1 MCGIAGIYCFDPKR
15 EVKESVV
22 GRMADT
28 MMHRG
33 PDDSGTRVGAGYGL
47 GHRRLSII
55 DVKGGRQPIANENG
69 RTWIIVN
76 GEIYNYRD
84 LAPELETAGHVF
96 RTGSDSEVALHGH
109 EEWGGDAVKRLL
121 GMFAY
126 AIVDEDTR
134 SLTLV
139 RDHLGIKPLYWTVFD
154 NCILFASEIKAILA
168 YPGFETSLNESAI
181 SSYLHFRYVINEQ
194 TFFKNIHEIPP
205 GHQLVGTPDGI
216 SIEPYWEIPHEKD
229 LEDRGE
235 RFYIEHVKE
244 TIDSAVRY
252 RMMSDVPIGAFLSG
266 GVDSSLIVALMAR
279 HSKSPINTF
288 STGFREEGYNEF
300 YYARLVADRYATV
313 HREIVNSDDDY
324 FDLLPQ
330 LVKFKDAPLG
340 VPNEVPLWRM
350 SDILKKDVTVVL
362 SGEGADELL
371 GGYGRIFRS
380 AYDYERM
387 KAGVSGSLH
396 EEFIERYGR
405 ADYSAP
411 VGFFLHLYSYFGD
424 ENLKR
429 FLNSDFQYEFRKN
442 QYPRSV
448 FEKAFE
454 YVGDLSLQRRF
465 FWIFQRYH
473 LPGLL
478 QRLDT
483 TTMAASVEARV
494 PFVDHRL
501 VELGQRIPAHYK
513 LRWKSRENERQAKR
527 HAADRISE
535 VHDTPK
541 WLLRQVARDLLPERI
556 ISRSKMGFPV
566 PLGHWLG
573 GRLMK
578 EARDRL
584 LDPSAATSGLVNKAP
599 VLEFLKG
606 EQGRTWADGMR
617 IWMLL
622 NLEIFLSQN
631 KNHL

>member
-1 MCGIAGIYCFDPKR
+1 
-15 EVKESVV
+15 
-22 GRMADT
+22 
-28 MMHRG
+28 
-33 PDDSGTRVGAGYGL
+33 
-47 GHRRLSII
+47 
-55 DVKGGRQPIANENG
+55 
-69 RTWIIVN
+69 
-76 GEIYNYRD
+76 
-84 LAPELETAGHVF
+84 
-96 RTGSDSEVALHGH
+96 
-109 EEWGGDAVKRLL
+109 
-121 GMFAY
+121 
-126 AIVDEDTR
+126 
-134 SLTLV
+134 
-139 RDHLGIKPLYWTVFD
+139 
-154 NCILFASEIKAILA
+154 
-168 YPGFETSLNESAI
+168 
-181 SSYLHFRYVINEQ
+181 
-194 TFFKNIHEIPP
+194 
-205 GHQLVGTPDGI
+205 
-216 SIEPYWEIPHEKD
+216 
-229 LEDRGE
+229 
-235 RFYIEHVKE
+235 
-244 TIDSAVRY
+244 
-252 RMMSDVPIGAFLSG
+252 
-266 GVDSSLIVALMAR
+266 
-279 HSKSPINTF
+279 
-288 STGFREEGYNEF
+288 
-300 YYARLVADRYATV
+300 
-313 HREIVNSDDDY
+313 
-324 FDLLPQ
+324 
-330 LVKFKDAPLG
+330 
-340 VPNEVPLWRM
+340 
-350 SDILKKDVTVVL
+350 
-362 SGEGADELL
+362 
-371 GGYGRIFRS
+371 
-380 AYDYERM
+380 
-387 KAGVSGSLH
+387 
-396 EEFIERYGR
+396 
-405 ADYSAP
+405 
-411 VGFFLHLYSYFGD
+411 
-424 ENLKR
+424 
-429 FLNSDFQYEFRKN
+429 
-442 QYPRSV
+442 V